1 MQALYLEDSPV
12 FSRIGRQELC
22 MQESYHMILL
32 SCTDG
37 HCPRHEAMWPK
48 APPMLES
55 AIRGFAARLAH

>member
-1 MQALYLEDSPV
+1 
-12 FSRIGRQELC
+12 

-37 HCPRHEAMWPK
+37 HCPRHEATWPK

-55 AIRGFAARLAH
+55 AFRGFAAPDCTLYLYQVRV